1 MGTEG
6 NWDDN
11 AQANSLIGVGP
22 YKVVSFD
29 PGVEVVLE
37 RNEEYFDGP
46 KGKPTI
52 KNMIVRS
59 IPDMGTQQAELMSGG
74 IHWMYNVKKDVGEFK
89 NNDLNGFAT
98 RYDKDGNVLKEG
110 IWKNDKFLY
119 SRKGIKPNLKMNQF
133 KSFCKEIGF
142 TVGTEKFGD
151 CVLKMMDRD

>member
-46 KGKPTI
+46 KGKPAI

-59 IPDMGTQQAELMSGG
+59 IQDMGTQQAAFDQNPVDF
-74 IHWMYNVKKDVGEFK
+74 NVTSDFTDFI
-89 NNDLNGFAT
+89 NNYL
-98 RYDKDGNVLKEG
+98 E
-110 IWKNDKFLY
+110 
-119 SRKGIKPNLKMNQF
+119 
-133 KSFCKEIGF
+133 
-142 TVGTEKFGD
+142 
-151 CVLKMMDRD
+151 